1 MMEDVIILRIVKLII
16 VLLGT
21 VLIYLGVK
29 SYRRS
34 RSKDT
39 IFLTLG
45 FGLITAGSVAAG
57 ILFEFLGFQLV
68 DVEIIES
75 IMVVIG
81 FMALIYSIYG
91 FD

>member
-1 MMEDVIILRIVKLII
+1 MEDVILLRIVKLII

-34 RSKDT
+34 RSKDM

-45 FGLITAGSVAAG
+45 FALITAGSVAAG

>member
-1 MMEDVIILRIVKLII
+1 MMEDVILLRIVKLII

-34 RSKDT
+34 RSKDM

-45 FGLITAGSVAAG
+45 FALITAGSVAAG